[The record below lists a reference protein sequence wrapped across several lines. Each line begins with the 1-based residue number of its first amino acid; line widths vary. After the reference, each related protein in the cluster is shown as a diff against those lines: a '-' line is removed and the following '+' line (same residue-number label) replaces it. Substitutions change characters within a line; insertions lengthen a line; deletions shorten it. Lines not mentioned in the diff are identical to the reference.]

1 MNLNT
6 MLYKRKGA
14 RVVLIFVVIVT
25 LTGCESVTKHF
36 PGNSIK
42 SVVVEHNRISGR
54 VGGNGPILVVKVDDT
69 PQAHPQIGIDLADV
83 VYIEQVEGGLTRL
96 ATVFSSVIPTRI
108 GPVRSARISDI
119 DLLAQYGH
127 VAFAYSGAQ
136 TKLFPVIAAANLEN
150 LGAQRESQVL
160 YTRDPLR
167 IAPVDLVLR
176 ADLLMAK
183 LIQQNVAIASAKSP
197 GWNFG
202 AAPVGG
208 KSIISVAMKWP
219 ANIYSAT
226 WSSGESRWLMFHA
239 GTADFADS
247 GKQLGPTT
255 FVIQMVTITP
265 SIYHDKFGG
274 VTPFSATVGQGT
286 GYILRDGKVFDGLWN
301 RVDATSGTTW
311 TSTDGT
317 PILFAPG
324 QVWVALT
331 DSTPIFTLPVASASP
346 TPTK

>member
-1 MNLNT
+1 MRF
-6 MLYKRKGA
+6 RKNSSRLA
-14 RVVLIFVVIVT
+14 LIIVT
-25 LTGCESVTKHF
+25 IIALAGCESITKHL
-36 PGNSIK
+36 PGNATK
-42 SVVVEHNRISGR
+42 PVVVEHNLISGR

-96 ATVFSSVIPTRI
+96 ATVFSSVIPARI
-108 GPVRSARISDI
+108 GPVRSARITDI
-119 DLLAQYGH
+119 DLLGQYGH

-136 TKLFPVIAAANLEN
+136 AKLFPVIAAANLEN
-150 LGAQRESQVL
+150 LGAQRESEVL

-167 IAPVDLVLR
+167 NAPVNLVLR

-183 LIQQNVAIASAKSP
+183 LSQQNVVIASAKSP

-202 AAPVGG
+202 VAPVGG
-208 KSIISVAMKWP
+208 KSIISVALKWP
-219 ANIYSAT
+219 ANAYIAT
-226 WSSGESRWLMFHA
+226 WSPEQSRWLMFHT
-239 GTADFADS
+239 GTADLADS

-255 FVIQMVTITP
+255 LVIQMVSITP

-274 VTPFSATVGQGT
+274 VTPFSATVGEGS
-286 GYILRDGKVFDGLWN
+286 GYILRDGEVYEGRWN
-301 RVDATSGTTW
+301 RPDATAGTTW
-311 TSTDGT
+311 TSADGT

-331 DSTPIFTLPVASASP
+331 DSPPVFAFPAPSASP
-346 TPTK
+346 APTK

>member
-1 MNLNT
+1 M
-6 MLYKRKGA
+6 MLSRKQGA
-14 RVVLIFVVIVT
+14 LTVLVPVALLV
-25 LTGCESVTKHF
+25 LTSCASITKHL
-36 PGNSIK
+36 PGNFTEL
-42 SVVVEHNRISGR
+42 VAVEHNLISGR
-54 VGGNGPILVVKVDDT
+54 VGSNGPVLVVKVDDT
-69 PQAHPQIGIDLADV
+69 TQAHPQIGIDQADA

-96 ATVFSSVIPTRI
+96 ATIYSSIIPNRI

-136 TKLFPVIAAANLEN
+136 AKLFPVIARANLQD
-150 LGAQRESQVL
+150 LGAERESEML
-160 YTRDPLR
+160 YPRDLAR
-167 IAPVDLVLR
+167 NAPVNLVLR

-183 LIQQNVAIASAKSP
+183 LTQENVAIALAKSP

-202 AAPVGG
+202 AAPAAGT
-208 KSIISVAMKWP
+208 SIISAAIKWP
-219 ANIYSAT
+219 ANFYRAT
-226 WSSGESRWLMFHA
+226 WSASESRWLMYHA
-239 GTADFADS
+239 GTPDLAAD

-255 FVIQMVTITP
+255 LAIQIVSITP

-286 GYILRDGKVFDGLWN
+286 GYILRDGKVFPGLWN
-301 RVDATSGTTW
+301 RVDAASGTNW
-311 TSTDGT
+311 TSSGGS

-331 DSTPIFTLPVASASP
+331 DSPPVFTYPVPSASP

>member
-1 MNLNT
+1 MRF
-6 MLYKRKGA
+6 RKNGLRFA
-14 RVVLIFVVIVT
+14 LIIT
-25 LTGCESVTKHF
+25 AIIALTGCESITKHL
-36 PGNSIK
+36 PGISTK
-42 SVVVEHNRISGR
+42 PVMVEHNLISGR
-54 VGGNGPILVVKVDDT
+54 AGSNGPILVVKVDDT

-96 ATVFSSVIPTRI
+96 ATVFSSVIPARI

-119 DLLAQYGH
+119 DLLGQYGH

-136 TKLFPVIAAANLEN
+136 AKLFPVIATANLEN
-150 LGAQRESQVL
+150 LGAQRESEVL

-167 IAPVDLVLR
+167 NAPVDLVLR

-183 LIQQNVAIASAKSP
+183 LSQQNVAIASAKSP

-202 AAPVGG
+202 VAPVGG
-208 KSIISVAMKWP
+208 KPIISVALKWP
-219 ANIYSAT
+219 ANAYTAT
-226 WSSGESRWLMFHA
+226 WSPEQSRWLMFHA
-239 GTADFADS
+239 GTADLADS

-255 FVIQMVTITP
+255 LVIQMVSITP

-286 GYILRDGKVFDGLWN
+286 GYILRDGKVYEGLWN
-301 RVDATSGTTW
+301 RADATAGTTW
-311 TSTDGT
+311 TSADGT
-317 PILFAPG
+317 PIPFAAG

-331 DSTPIFTLPVASASP
+331 DAPPVFAFPAPSASP
-346 TPTK
+346 APTK